1 MSKLDYTARCK
12 PSDKETIEHLE
23 KVIRTRDK
31 EIGRLV
37 QTKQVL
43 TDLLAQEV
51 QSNNINMDLLRDT
64 SDERDKWRR
73 KYQAIHRYLGELE
86 PGKRLTK
93 EILEQINQ
101 F

>member
-1 MSKLDYTARCK
+1 MTNLDYTACCK
-12 PSDKETIEHLE
+12 PSDEEMIEHLE
-23 KVIRTRDK
+23 KQVRMRDE
-31 EIGRLV
+31 EIGRLM
-37 QTKQVL
+37 QIKHVL

-51 QSNNINMDLLRDT
+51 QSNNVNMNLLRDV

-93 EILEQINQ
+93 EILEQLNK

>member
-1 MSKLDYTARCK
+1 MPNLDYTASCK
-12 PSDKETIEHLE
+12 QSDKETIEHLE
-23 KVIRTRDK
+23 KVIRTRDE
-31 EIGRLV
+31 EIGRLM
-37 QTKQVL
+37 QIKQVL

-51 QSNNINMDLLRDT
+51 QSNNLNIDLLRDV

>member
-1 MSKLDYTARCK
+1 MPNLNYSVSQ
-12 PSDKETIEHLE
+12 PSDKEMIERLE
-23 KVIRTRDK
+23 KQVRMRDE
-31 EIGRLV
+31 EIGRLM
-37 QTKQVL
+37 QIKHVL

-51 QSNNINMDLLRDT
+51 QSNNVNMDLLRDV

-73 KYQAIHRYLGELE
+73 KYQAIYRYLGELE

-93 EILEQINQ
+93 EILEQLNQ